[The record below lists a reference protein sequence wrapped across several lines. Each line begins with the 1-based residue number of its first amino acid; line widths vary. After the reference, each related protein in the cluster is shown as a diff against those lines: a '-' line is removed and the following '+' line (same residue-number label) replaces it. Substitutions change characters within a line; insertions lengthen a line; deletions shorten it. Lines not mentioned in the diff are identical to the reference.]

1 MSNAVVVVLVVG
13 VAILAS
19 LFARKRGFTNNQR
32 IVLSGVA
39 IGLLIFTYSDGQP
52 GKIVL
57 VVAAIIILAAAV
69 GYLRKSGQ

>member
-52 GKIVL
+52 GRIVL